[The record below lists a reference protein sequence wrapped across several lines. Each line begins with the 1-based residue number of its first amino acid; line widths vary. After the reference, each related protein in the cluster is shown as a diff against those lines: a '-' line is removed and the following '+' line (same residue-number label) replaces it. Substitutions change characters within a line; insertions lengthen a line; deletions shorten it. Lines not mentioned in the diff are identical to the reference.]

1 MLVVDPDRDRAAPLL
16 SVPPTIQNGG
26 AVPWLTLH
34 SACTSTYVVIRWS
47 SLASS
52 PSMIDRSIMW
62 RCRSLFRHV
71 ASSLVDRSDVLLRP
85 PPLPLRLSCSF
96 SSSLIHPVRSVSD
109 PFLYHKEHMPFEF
122 WVGL

>member
-34 SACTSTYVVIRWS
+34 SACTSTYVV
-47 SLASS
+47 
-52 PSMIDRSIMW
+52 
-62 RCRSLFRHV
+62 FRHV
-71 ASSLVDRSDVLLRP
+71 ASSLVARSDALLR

-96 SSSLIHPVRSVSD
+96 SSSLIHPIRSGSD
-109 PFLYHKEHMPFEF
+109 PFLYHKEHMLFEF